1 MLIPQQ
7 WQDAVASKAD
17 ELQMLGYTDLT
28 AEDIW
33 NCVAQSWGE
42 DLPPAYVVAQKIF
55 DVHGATVVEYLARQ
69 NRRQK
74 LSLEELVRSVID
86 SPGNA

>member
-1 MLIPQQ
+1 MSIPQQ
-7 WQDAVASKAD
+7 WRDAVASKAD

-42 DLPPAYVVAQKIF
+42 ALPPAHVIAQGIF
-55 DVHGATVVEYLARQ
+55 GVHGATVVEYLARH
-69 NRRQK
+69 NRHQK
-74 LSLEELVRSVID
+74 LSLEELVRSIID